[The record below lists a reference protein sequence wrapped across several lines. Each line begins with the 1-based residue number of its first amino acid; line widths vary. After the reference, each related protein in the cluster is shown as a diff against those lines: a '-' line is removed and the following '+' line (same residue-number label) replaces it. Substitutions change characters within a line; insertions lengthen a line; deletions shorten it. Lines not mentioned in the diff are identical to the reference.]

1 MGEKEKE
8 KRELRE
14 GKERREEESGEK
26 KGIISLRGGGSSVSC
41 ETHGQPYI
49 QHRERRGGTLQK
61 DKKYFYNFISNIS
74 FRVRLKIIFIL
85 K

>member
-1 MGEKEKE
+1 MEPPGAGAYRMPKA
-8 KRELRE
+8 
-14 GKERREEESGEK
+14 
-26 KGIISLRGGGSSVSC
+26 
-41 ETHGQPYI
+41 PA
-49 QHRERRGGTLQK
+49 ERRGGTLQK